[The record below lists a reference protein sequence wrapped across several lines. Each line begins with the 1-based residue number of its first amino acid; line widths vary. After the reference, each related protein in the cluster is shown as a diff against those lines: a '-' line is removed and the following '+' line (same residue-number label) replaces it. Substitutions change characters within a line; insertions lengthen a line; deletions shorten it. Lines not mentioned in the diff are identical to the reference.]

1 MERGLVHLEEIKA
14 TPTGEGKEGR
24 QGMLLFLGFIPYKA
38 ERWLWDNPCL
48 DVGYKG
54 SKSAEQNWVERIT
67 YLLLG
72 SLGLLSSFL
81 LLPLL

>member
-1 MERGLVHLEEIKA
+1 MA
-14 TPTGEGKEGR
+14 
-24 QGMLLFLGFIPYKA
+24 
-38 ERWLWDNPCL
+38 WDNPCL
-48 DVGYKG
+48 HAGHKG
-54 SKSAEQNWVERIT
+54 SKSEEKNWFEKIT

>member
-1 MERGLVHLEEIKA
+1 MGRGLVHLEETKP
-14 TPTGEGKEGR
+14 TPTGEGEEGR
-24 QGMLLFLGFIPYKA
+24 QGMLLFLVFIPFKA

-48 DVGYKG
+48 HVGHKG
-54 SKSAEQNWVERIT
+54 SKSAEHNWVERTT

>member
-1 MERGLVHLEEIKA
+1 MGRGLIHLEEIKP
-14 TPTGEGKEGR
+14 TPTGEGEEGR
-24 QGMLLFLGFIPYKA
+24 QGMLLFLFFISFKEYK
-38 ERWLWDNPCL
+38 WLWDNPCL
-48 DVGYKG
+48 HVGHKG
-54 SKSAEQNWVERIT
+54 SKSEEKNWFEKIT